1 MSKNV
6 KELMNQLME
15 FDMDTPI
22 ENIQEELGLLTEA
35 TATEEHSVKSVLTD
49 LIETSKPLSN
59 FYVDGKDVYVAQD
72 YKNYVYQRVLTLVD
86 ILGIELEGGR

>member
-22 ENIQEELGLLTEA
+22 ENIQEELGLMPDA
-35 TATEEHSVKSVLTD
+35 TGHEEHTIKSAIAD
-49 LIETSKPLSN
+49 LIEVSKPIGDR
-59 FYVDGKDVYVAQD
+59 YIDGEDIHVHFKYKDYI
-72 YKNYVYQRVLTLVD
+72 YKRVLALID
-86 ILGIELEGGR
+86 ILGIELEE